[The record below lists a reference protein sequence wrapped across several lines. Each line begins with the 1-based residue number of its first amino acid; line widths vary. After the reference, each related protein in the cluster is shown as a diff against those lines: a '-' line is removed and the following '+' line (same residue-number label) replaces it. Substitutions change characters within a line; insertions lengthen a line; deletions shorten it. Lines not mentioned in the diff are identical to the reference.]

1 MNYGKLH
8 KGFIFQVCNETVGL
22 KEPGIFKEVT

>member
-1 MNYGKLH
+1 MNYGELLKD
-8 KGFIFQVCNETVGL
+8 FIFKVCNGTIGL